1 MTLHRKR
8 RPYSPAY
15 ARRQLVSVQ
24 QALASLRLLEVG
36 SDWRKAT
43 SKAENLRRL
52 ECLERKWQ
60 RVLNPPPL
68 EQLYVL
74 PF

>member
-15 ARRQLVSVQ
+15 ARRQLASVQ
-24 QALASLRLLEVG
+24 QALAGARALEVG
-36 SDWRKAT
+36 SDWRRAA
-43 SKAENLRRL
+43 SKAETLRRL

-60 RVLNPPPL
+60 RVLNPEPIG
-68 EQLYVL
+68 LYQL